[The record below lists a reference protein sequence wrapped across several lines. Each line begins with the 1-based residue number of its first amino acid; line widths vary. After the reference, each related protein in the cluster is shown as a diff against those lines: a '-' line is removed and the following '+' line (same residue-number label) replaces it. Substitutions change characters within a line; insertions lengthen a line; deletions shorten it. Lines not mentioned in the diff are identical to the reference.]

1 MLFNALG
8 YCSGRLS
15 QQGLYGRILELK
27 VRFKV
32 KWPDADS
39 RAPPTPN
46 EGIIVVTE
54 QTLTIG
60 ELAKQGNV
68 ATSLLR
74 YYEKEHLL
82 EPVGRTASGYR
93 LYSPDSVRHLRFIRR
108 AQRYGFSLNDI
119 RLMRG
124 AAHNPDGDKHDIRLI
139 AEQRFLEI
147 ERRVTEMLVLRH
159 ELEIFLDDVTD
170 QIGETAGAEV
180 GNQYRQ
186 LMEQICGH
194 EHASSQRS
202 SLKKLTERLGC
213 NLATTEWDDL
223 LANLRGQH
231 LHIWREDDDSYSVL
245 FTAPDEKVVT
255 ALNKLAAGETGCDAH
270 IEPQVQA
277 DDDGT
282 LFRARGDNAFLFAQL
297 FLALEAGEA

>member
-1 MLFNALG
+1 M
-8 YCSGRLS
+8 
-15 QQGLYGRILELK
+15 
-27 VRFKV
+27 
-32 KWPDADS
+32 
-39 RAPPTPN
+39 
-46 EGIIVVTE
+46 VTE

-74 YYEKEHLL
+74 YYEKERLL

-93 LYSPDSVRHLRFIRR
+93 LYSQDSLRHLRFIRR

-124 AAHNPDGDKHDIRLI
+124 AAHDPGGDKHDIRLI

-159 ELEIFLDDVTD
+159 ELEIFLDDVTQ
-170 QIGETAGAEV
+170 QIGETAGKEV
-180 GNQYRQ
+180 GNRYRQ

-194 EHASSQRS
+194 DHAGGRRS
-202 SLKKLTERLGC
+202 SLKKLIERLGC
-213 NLATTEWDDL
+213 NLATTEWESL

-231 LHIWREDDDSYSVL
+231 LHIWREDDASYSIL
-245 FTAPDEKVVT
+245 FTDPDTKVVA
-255 ALNKLAAGETGCDAH
+255 ALETLAAGETGCDAH

-277 DDDGT
+277 ADGGT
-282 LFRARGDNAFLFAQL
+282 LFTARGDNAFLFAQL